1 MKEEYQKVIVEK
13 IAESLNIP
21 DSAYEK
27 AAARYKS
34 LGEWFG
40 REESVCAKF
49 DPHIYPQG
57 SFRLGTVVRGESYD
71 LDFGCRLRHGVTKE
85 THSQQELKKLVGADM
100 EAYRKANGMQNEL
113 EEKHRCWRLEYADE
127 LKFHMDGVP
136 SIPEL
141 EECRRLLKEAMIKS
155 GRESVLAENVAA
167 FAGAITDNR
176 LPNYT
181 RVDPD
186 WRVSN
191 SEGYALWFENRMR
204 RGMTSDQE
212 RTFLEKRA
220 IARVDD
226 LPSVQRAITPLQQS
240 IQLLK
245 RHRDIMF
252 SDNAESK
259 PISIILTTL
268 AGWAYEG
275 ETSSANAIHGI
286 LARMGTFVRH
296 ENPRVPNPVNPQEDF
311 ADKWA
316 DPKYAHLKLEDA
328 FWSWLRQAQN
338 DLDLILASSD
348 PSFIAEQVTECFGSR
363 IDEDDLASRIGRPSR
378 IHIPK
383 KVPVP
388 STPAK
393 PWAWG

>member
-1 MKEEYQKVIVEK
+1 MKEEHQQIIIEK
-13 IAESLNIP
+13 IAKSLNIP

-27 AAARYKS
+27 ASARYKS

-40 REESVCAKF
+40 REESACGNF

-57 SFRLGTVVRGESYD
+57 SFRLGTVVRGDSYD
-71 LDFGCRLRHGVTKE
+71 LDFGCRLRQGVTKE
-85 THSQQELKKLVGADM
+85 THTQQELKKLVGSDM
-100 EAYRKANGMQNEL
+100 EAYRKANGVQNEL
-113 EEKHRCWRLEYADE
+113 AEKHRCWRLEYADE

-141 EECRRLLKEAMIKS
+141 EERRRHLKEAMIKS
-155 GRESVLAENVAA
+155 GRESMLAESVTA

-176 LPNYT
+176 LPNYA
-181 RVDPD
+181 RIDPD

-191 SEGYALWFENRMR
+191 SEGYALWFEHRMR
-204 RGMTSDQE
+204 RGMTGAQE
-212 RTFLEKRA
+212 RVFLEKRA
-220 IARVDD
+220 LAQVDN
-226 LPSVQRAITPLQQS
+226 LPNVQRAATPLQQS

-252 SDNAESK
+252 SDNADSK

-268 AGWAYEG
+268 AGWGYEG
-275 ETSSANAIHGI
+275 ETDLVQTIQGI
-286 LARMGTFVRH
+286 LARMETFVRR
-296 ENPRVPNPVNPQEDF
+296 ESPRVSNPVNPQEDF

-316 DPKYAHLKLEDA
+316 DPKYAPLHLEDS

-338 DLDLILASSD
+338 DLDLILTSSD
-348 PSFIAEQVTECFGSR
+348 PSFITEQVVECFGSR
-363 IDEDDLASRIGRPSR
+363 IDEGDLASRIGRPSH

-383 KVPVP
+383 KVSV
-388 STPAK
+388 SSKPAK
-393 PWAWG
+393 PWLWD

>member
-1 MKEEYQKVIVEK
+1 MKEDHQQVIIEK

-27 AAARYKS
+27 ASARYKS

-40 REESVCAKF
+40 REESACGKF

-57 SFRLGTVVRGESYD
+57 SFRLGTVVRGDSYD
-71 LDFGCRLRHGVTKE
+71 LDFGCRLRQGVTKE
-85 THSQQELKKLVGADM
+85 THSQQELKELVGTDM

-113 EEKHRCWRLEYADE
+113 AEKHRCWRLEYADE

-141 EECRRLLKEAMIKS
+141 EDRRRLLKEAMIKS
-155 GRESVLAENVAA
+155 GRESVLAESVAA

-176 LPNYT
+176 LPNYALI
-181 RVDPD
+181 DSD
-186 WRVSN
+186 WRISN
-191 SEGYALWFENRMR
+191 SEGYALWFEHRMR
-204 RGMTSDQE
+204 RGMTGSQE
-212 RTFLEKRA
+212 RVFLEKRA
-220 IARVDD
+220 VAQVEN
-226 LPSVQRAITPLQQS
+226 LPPVQRAITPLQQS
-240 IQLLK
+240 VQLLK

-252 SDNAESK
+252 SDNADSK

-268 AGWAYEG
+268 AGWAYDG
-275 ETSSANAIHGI
+275 EIELVQAIQGI
-286 LARMGTFVRH
+286 LAKMGSFVSR

-316 DPKYAHLKLEDA
+316 NPKYASLKLEEA

-348 PSFIAEQVTECFGSR
+348 PRFIAEQVTECFESR
-363 IDEDDLASRIGRPSR
+363 INEEDLASRIGRPSS

-383 KVPVP
+383 KVSVS

-393 PWAWG
+393 PWLRG

>member
-1 MKEEYQKVIVEK
+1 MKAEHQHVIVEK

-27 AAARYKS
+27 ASARYKS

-40 REESVCAKF
+40 REESACGSF

-57 SFRLGTVVRGESYD
+57 SFRLGTVVRGDSYD
-71 LDFGCRLRHGVTKE
+71 LDFGCRLRRGVTKE
-85 THSQQELKKLVGADM
+85 THTQKELKNLVGMDM
-100 EAYRKANGMQNEL
+100 EAYRKANSMQNEL
-113 EEKHRCWRLEYADE
+113 VEKHRCWRLEYADE

-141 EECRRLLKEAMIKS
+141 EERRQYLKEAMIKS
-155 GRESVLAENVAA
+155 GRESLLAESVAA

-176 LPNYT
+176 LPNYAQI
-181 RVDPD
+181 DPD

-191 SEGYALWFENRMR
+191 SEGYALWFEHRMR
-204 RGMTSDQE
+204 RGMTGAQE
-212 RTFLEKRA
+212 RVFLEKRA
-220 IARVDD
+220 IAQVDN
-226 LPSVQRAITPLQQS
+226 LPTVQRAATPLQQS
-240 IQLLK
+240 VQLLK

-252 SDNAESK
+252 SDNPDSK

-268 AGWAYEG
+268 AGWAYDG
-275 ETSSANAIHGI
+275 EVNLVEAFQGI
-286 LARMGTFVRH
+286 LARMGNFVRK

-316 DPKYAHLKLEDA
+316 DPKYASLRLEDS

-338 DLDLILASSD
+338 DMDLILDSSD
-348 PSFIAEQVTECFGSR
+348 PSFIAEQVAECFSSR

-378 IHIPK
+378 IYIPK
-383 KVPVP
+383 KVPV
-388 STPAK
+388 SSAPAK
-393 PWAWG
+393 PWLQD